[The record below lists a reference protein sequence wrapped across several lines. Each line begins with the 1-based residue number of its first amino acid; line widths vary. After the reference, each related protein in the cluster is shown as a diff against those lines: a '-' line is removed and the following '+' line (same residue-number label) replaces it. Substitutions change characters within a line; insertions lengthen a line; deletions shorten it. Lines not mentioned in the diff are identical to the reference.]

1 MRRNIKYLA
10 FVALL
15 LIGMSA
21 VKIYS
26 GLSAQKPTEAPE
38 AAEATAPGELMLDL
52 NEKQVASI
60 KIGQVDTA
68 SFVLERQAVGNI
80 DSNQNFLTQ
89 VFTPYQGR
97 IINAYSD
104 IGDKVEKDQVLFTI
118 DSPNLNAAESTLIAA
133 AGVLKLQNRTLTC
146 AEKMKAFGGASQQ
159 AVDQSTTDQMSA
171 EGALKSARDA
181 VRIFGKTDE
190 EIDKFI
196 LKRKADPRLVVKSR

>member
-133 AGVLKLQNRTLTC
+133 AGVLKLQNRTLNSRREDESLRRRLATS
-146 AEKMKAFGGASQQ
+146 GRP
-159 AVDQSTTDQMSA
+159 VDNRPD
-171 EGALKSARDA
+171 ERRRRVEIRARRGSHLRQDG
-181 VRIFGKTDE
+181 RGD
-190 EIDKFI
+190 
-196 LKRKADPRLVVKSR
+196 R